1 MVNYTYIFGVAATY
15 VYMVAIDDPCV
26 FPSVIIRFL
35 NSIWPLS
42 TTTSAVN
49 LPIDSILF
57 F

>member
-35 NSIWPLS
+35 NSIWSLS